1 MEVQTQRS
9 QPNAMARL
17 YDAAL
22 KGDVH
27 SLNNLLQEDALI
39 LERCIIERGC
49 YTQSPLHV
57 AAKMGRLEF
66 VKTILK
72 KNLSMCFAHDGDGM
86 TPIHVAAIHGQV
98 GVLET
103 FNRENPQAIREHTK
117 SGETVLHLCVK
128 HNKIDALELLLNCK
142 NELLLNELSEQ
153 KRFNSYGLSLASKKN
168 GKNVLVSS
176 KVIKWDK
183 DDVIGRSLEKTKALT
198 AKEALKI
205 ENTENRIKDHSNALM
220 VAASVIAA
228 MAFEVSIS
236 PPGGFWQEDAPSSE
250 ASQLEHQAGTYIQE
264 RLNGWVVLVI
274 WNTIALASSLSVI
287 LLLIGG
293 LTYSRLF
300 VAVLR
305 FTMWIAVT
313 AIAATYGM
321 ILVMSQSDDFAI
333 VPAFVVAG
341 SICLMIILILVHTH
355 KLIVKFV
362 IKRPIFR
369 SCFRKYFCCSCVNDQ
384 NALEQP

>member
-142 NELLLNELSEQ
+142 NE
-153 KRFNSYGLSLASKKN
+153 KN